1 MKGLYGWKESK
12 MEENFLSIGSTNREN
27 VLRIYAFTVLIMEVH
42 NIIATNGE
50 DIKLTHWLKR
60 RNLRWRKKGKKE
72 VVSLNISIDNSNK
85 TIKII
90 FIDKKNHK

>member
-12 MEENFLSIGSTNREN
+12 MEENLLSIGSTNREN

-50 DIKLTHWLKR
+50 DI
-60 RNLRWRKKGKKE
+60 
-72 VVSLNISIDNSNK
+72 
-85 TIKII
+85 
-90 FIDKKNHK
+90 